1 MNPVK
6 IVRFLKG
13 YVKFSAEGG
22 FSERFVNLCE
32 QKRLGVRSLV
42 FKEER
47 LEGFVSASDYKK
59 LRAVAKL
66 SGMKLSC
73 VSKYGL
79 PFFLFKNRNRV
90 GLAFGAAFFVLFMS
104 IMSLFIWSIET
115 VGSENISD
123 AELLSVAEEYGLK
136 TGCFRPFV
144 DVHEIS
150 DGMIKSLNGRL
161 LWVAVNIS
169 GSRAVVE
176 VRDYIEKPE
185 SKTYSEPSNLV
196 ADFDGLLLSL
206 EVHNGTK
213 ANFEGNGVKKGD
225 LLISGI
231 VENRDLSSV
240 FYEARGTVTALHNN
254 TVKAEVPLV
263 GSCKRCI
270 AKRSV
275 YTLRLFWL
283 KIPLGFFKSG
293 GSYDE
298 FKSESVLELDSHPMP
313 FSVEKRTRIYY
324 VAESGSTGLEKEAA
338 FDEYTRLGYE
348 KYKNT
353 NVLKTRLT
361 VKNDGKRLTVSGNS
375 RCIDF
380 MGVKQKINFENP
392 GKNF

>member
-32 QKRLGVRSLV
+32 QKRLSVRSLV
-42 FKEER
+42 FKDER

-90 GLAFGAAFFVLFMS
+90 GLAFGATFFVLFMS

-240 FYEARGTVTALHNN
+240 FHEARGTVTALHNN
-254 TVKAEVPLV
+254 TVKAEVPLG

-324 VAESGSTGLEKEAA
+324 VEESGSTGLEKEAA